1 MHHGRLQDAPFHP
14 VLGRTGGIQKTAM
27 GSQGSQVKFGR
38 SQSRKV
44 ISESHESPNVQH
56 WRNLENVSRR
66 NSTYITYKKRQKFIK
81 TTFKK
86 MAQKVLDGV
95 GLELATHRATPPG
108 DPGLQSLRNIF
119 SMPKCRHRNSEF
131 RKSTKSS
138 NLQVQPQSG
147 LSFRFFSLN
156 LKKTNPNPMEFSRS
170 TRLAIQ
176 FNSSTSRL
184 AVSRLRMNI
193 TQKDEKKQ
201 DKIRVGAQVMS
212 SLSRTILGQ
221 KTGSV
226 GSVSQLEGVELNITS
241 CG

>member
-81 TTFKK
+81 KTFKK

-156 LKKTNPNPMEFSRS
+156 LKKNKSKPHGILPLHSPRYP
-170 TRLAIQ
+170 IQ
-176 FNSSTSRL
+176 QLHESPGSEPTADEHHPKRREKTGQNSSWRPGHEF
-184 AVSRLRMNI
+184 AF
-193 TQKDEKKQ
+193 KDDFGSENWLSG
-201 DKIRVGAQVMS
+201 VGFS
-212 SLSRTILGQ
+212 T
-221 KTGSV
+221 
-226 GSVSQLEGVELNITS
+226 
-241 CG
+241 